1 VHVLFLLWTLEYNT
15 VHVLRIIF
23 SFFNVTRYYNFI
35 CKTPHY
41 DAKRQKFST
50 FLQSGI
56 DKRAL
61 GSLVTKDRKRYI
73 D

>member
-1 VHVLFLLWTLEYNT
+1 

-23 SFFNVTRYYNFI
+23 NFFNVTRYYNFI

-56 DKRAL
+56 DK
-61 GSLVTKDRKRYI
+61 
-73 D
+73 